1 MSELN
6 PGLYVVATPIGHM
19 DELSPRARAVLAE
32 ADLVC
37 AEDTRH
43 YRQLLQLAQI
53 RPLSQKVIP
62 SHAHNEAVQT
72 SQVLQA
78 LSEGRRVAVVCDAG
92 TPAMADPGQR
102 LTDAAWRHGFA
113 VFPVAGPSAVT
124 AAFSIC
130 GFAPQEGRP
139 WSFWGF
145 LPARPA
151 ARRSQ
156 LQSIA
161 AAGGICL
168 VFESPH
174 RLEESLKDCI
184 SVLGETTPT
193 LLAKELTKKFET
205 VWRGT
210 LGEVCSQRAMQAA
223 QDPQVRKGEYLIVFE
238 IHKTAPPPDLA
249 TPESWTAWISAI
261 NQALPKSEAARV
273 VSAATGLT
281 RQRAYALLLELPALA
296 QGAGIGAK
304 DN

>member
-19 DELSPRARAVLAE
+19 DELSPRARAVLTA

-53 RPLSQKVIP
+53 SPSSQRVIT
-62 SHAHNEAVQT
+62 SHAHNEAAQT

-78 LSEGRRVAVVCDAG
+78 LSEGRKVAVVCDAG

-113 VFPVAGPSAVT
+113 VFPIAGPSAVT

-145 LPARPA
+145 LPSRPA

-161 AAGGICL
+161 ATGGVCL

-174 RLEESLKDCI
+174 RLDDSLKDCI
-184 SVLGETTPT
+184 TVLGESTPT
-193 LLAKELTKKFET
+193 MLAKELTKKFET
-205 VWRGT
+205 VWRGS
-210 LGEVCSQRAMQAA
+210 LGEVCSQRSAQAD

-238 IHKTAPPPDLA
+238 IQKEAPAPDLA
-249 TPESWTAWISAI
+249 IPESWTAWISAI
-261 NQALPKSEAARV
+261 SQALPKSEAARV

-281 RQRAYALLLELPALA
+281 RQRAYGLLLEMPTPEQCARSS
-296 QGAGIGAK
+296 AK
-304 DN
+304 KR